1 MPKLDS
7 NDSIPLYKQLY
18 ESIKYRI
25 TEGEFLSGQRLPSE
39 EDWCEIYG
47 VSRITVRNA
56 LDELSDSGF
65 ITRKRGKGTFVTK
78 KQITHR
84 LTEKL
89 SFSETCI
96 LNGFKPGAKI
106 IRALIEPASPLD
118 VSMLK
123 IEKNE
128 RVVVI
133 ERLRYADD
141 LPVSVEENRFPQEYA
156 YLLKEELNNNSLY
169 KILKE
174 KHGVKIIDNRATVEI
189 VFATYEQSLYLNI
202 EEHYPLLCITTCPVD
217 SNGKPIH
224 SSRHYT
230 VGDRFRFIL

>member
-1 MPKLDS
+1 MPKLNS
-7 NDSIPLYKQLY
+7 NDSKPLYQQLY
-18 ESIKYRI
+18 DSIKYRI
-25 TEGEFLSGQRLPSE
+25 IEGEFSPGQRLPSE
-39 EDWCEIYG
+39 ETFCELYG

-56 LDELSDSGF
+56 LEELANANF
-65 ITRKRGKGTFVTK
+65 ITRSRGKGTFVTK

-89 SFSETCI
+89 SFTETCI

-123 IEKNE
+123 IEKSD

-133 ERLRYADD
+133 ERIRYADE
-141 LPVSVEENRFPQEYA
+141 LPVSIEENRFPIQYA

-174 KHGVKIIDNRATVEI
+174 KYGVKIIDNRATVEI

-202 EEHYPLLCITTCPVD
+202 EERYPLLCITTCPAD
-217 SNGKPIH
+217 SEDKPIH
-224 SSRHYT
+224 SSRHFT